1 MTLQR
6 ALLGPVL
13 LALLLLPVLYVLIPW
28 RWMP

>member
-1 MTLQR
+1 MTPTRLI
-6 ALLGPVL
+6 LGPLL